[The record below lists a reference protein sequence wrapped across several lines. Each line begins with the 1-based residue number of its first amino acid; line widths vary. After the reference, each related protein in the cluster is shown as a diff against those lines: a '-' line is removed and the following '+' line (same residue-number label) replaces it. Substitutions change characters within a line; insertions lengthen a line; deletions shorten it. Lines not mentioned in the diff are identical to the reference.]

1 MDAESFLSSSIRSD
15 TLAFNASFTFFPQA
29 RIRPLNATTAF
40 ASYCRSN
47 CCVMPVS
54 PSIVMSSGN
63 LSASRFFLLHQLL
76 RLLFC
81 DNRSACAPMLQKY
94 PRPLIRKRTQK
105 KRSPEGNLSNFIT
118 KMLSNNNNEMKL
130 YQSTDT
136 LASSSA
142 KLCSAFSMRCFC

>member
-1 MDAESFLSSSIRSD
+1 MDAESFLSSSIHFD
-15 TLAFNASFTFFPQA
+15 TLACNASFTFLPQA
-29 RIRPLNATTAF
+29 RIRPLNAATAF
-40 ASYCRSN
+40 ASCCRSN

-81 DNRSACAPMLQKY
+81 DNRSACAPILQKY

-105 KRSPEGNLSNFIT
+105 NRLSIT
-118 KMLSNNNNEMKL
+118 DHRLLKCKKKCFLENIL
-130 YQSTDT
+130 YG
-136 LASSSA
+136 
-142 KLCSAFSMRCFC
+142 KVI